1 MGQKKDEE
9 DAHKYR
15 LAQAETMLKLFE
27 EAHSHPV
34 TVQELENWVASPE
47 GNAALAPHRRRDGTI
62 DPQ

>member
-15 LAQAETMLKLFE
+15 LARAETMLKLFE

-34 TVQELENWVASPE
+34 TVEELENWVASPE
-47 GNAALAPHRRRDGTI
+47 GQEALAYYRQPDGKAR
-62 DPQ
+62 PE